1 MTQSSRPVAGRLTDF
16 PNSDCGPYT
25 GPQWREVYSTLFT
38 RDPTTMGPLRGIDNE
53 LEVVVTN
60 AVAENIRVRT
70 GAGICNGALL
80 LNDANVNF
88 SSAPSGTVVMVL
100 NATNAA
106 YNTNLTFP
114 DDTTDYGVGPSV
126 EAYTCR
132 LAICTSSLIQNNSIW
147 MIPLATYSGGNNLV
161 DDRTFCE
168 YADASLPSA
177 EEITA
182 TMIEDR
188 TRRILVPHV
197 GGYLGTTPCDTHTDP
212 YTGGA
217 LINIGFRFSKNCGN
231 ASAYTEWMVPSDFV
245 SGLQAIPVWNSY
257 FGAGTFRVYA
267 RVYYGSIGQ
276 GFQTHST
283 TWGPVSWACANGNR
297 LTEMH
302 TLNLVDAVVG
312 DILHLELIRYG
323 GHGDDTGPTFAYS
336 PGWILE
342 YIADS

>member
-38 RDPTTMGPLRGIDNE
+38 QDPTTMGPLREIDNE

-60 AVAENIRVRT
+60 AVSDNIRVRT
-70 GAGICNGALL
+70 GAGICNGAVL

-147 MIPLATYSGGNNLV
+147 MIPLATYAGGNDLT

-168 YADASLPSA
+168 FSDASVPPNESV
-177 EEITA
+177 TP
-182 TMIEDR
+182 TQIENR

-197 GGYLGTTPCDTHTDP
+197 GVVIGTTPCGGYDDT
-212 YTGGA
+212 YCGGSMISNGA
-217 LINIGFRFSKNCGN
+217 RFSKSCGIV
-231 ASAYTEWMVPSDFV
+231 SAYTHWMVPVDFYG
-245 SGLQAIPVWNSY
+245 SLTATPIWNS
-257 FGAGTFRVYA
+257 GIGTFYVYEGA
-267 RVYYGSIGQ
+267 DYGSIGQ
-276 GFQTHST
+276 VEDAHTQN
-283 TWGPVSWACANGNR
+283 WGPGAWTSTLDDR
-297 LTEMH
+297 LEEMRV
-302 TLNLVDAVVG
+302 LNLGSAVPG
-312 DILHLELIRYG
+312 DIINFVLWRNGSYVS
-323 GHGDDTGPTFAYS
+323 DTGPEFAYS
-336 PGWILE
+336 PGWMIE